1 MEMGTERIHGIDVRG
16 LEPKDLVLS
25 DGSRL
30 CLHTEATERG
40 RVMWR
45 RDSNGEGSTG
55 EALSV
60 PDAVDLAGDEYTS
73 YVVVRTRSEIE
84 WLRATAE
91 WFADQADR
99 LTDELDSAAPAPLRP
114 VA

>member
-1 MEMGTERIHGIDVRG
+1 MDMGTERIHGIDVRG

-45 RDSNGEGSTG
+45 RDSNGEGSTD

>member
-1 MEMGTERIHGIDVRG
+1 MEADRIHGIDVRG
-16 LEPKDLVLS
+16 VEPKDLVLS

-30 CLHTEATERG
+30 WLHAETTERG

-45 RDSNGEGSTG
+45 RATNGDGAVG

-73 YVVVRTRSEIE
+73 YVVVRTRAEIE
-84 WLRATAE
+84 WLRATAD
-91 WFADQADR
+91 WFADQAGR
-99 LTDELDSAAPAPLRP
+99 LSEELSSAGPTQLRP

>member
-1 MEMGTERIHGIDVRG
+1 MNTTDVHGIDVQG
-16 LEPKDLVLS
+16 VEPKDLVLS

-30 CLHTEATERG
+30 WLHAETTERG

-45 RDSNGEGSTG
+45 RAGNGDGAVG

-60 PDAVDLAGDEYTS
+60 PDAVELAGDEYTS
-73 YVVVRTRSEIE
+73 YVVVRTRAEIE
-84 WLRATAE
+84 WLRATAD
-91 WFADQADR
+91 WFADQAVR
-99 LTDELDSAAPAPLRP
+99 LSEELDSAGRPPLRR